1 MIELVGKGHPDKFA
15 DFIAD
20 SILDYLDGETLHS
33 KNAIEVICSHDIVL
47 VAGETTCEYFNNDAI
62 VAIIKRCTKEIYGEE
77 YLKKWQPE
85 ITIKITKQSPELTTT
100 VNNFLANDQGY
111 VVGYASPNKDWNYLS
126 YEHYVATKVCDIIE
140 ANQYTKADFKVM
152 VDTDVHGK
160 IKIFC
165 SCSHDEGNLKLMIQ
179 SLGCEPFCSC
189 SHDEGNLKLM
199 IHSLSSELYEEFGDD
214 LIDLKI
220 NTGGTFT
227 LYGPLADTG
236 LTGRKLACDNYG
248 LELPIGGGAFSGKDF
263 SKLDR
268 SAAYY
273 ARMAAKEYAKHT
285 NDDAVVQIHYFY
297 GDEYAKAIVNDEET
311 IEIKVKDIVKT
322 CRNEFG
328 MYSKLSY
335 LPFVKI

>member
-1 MIELVGKGHPDKFA
+1 M
-15 DFIAD
+15 
-20 SILDYLDGETLHS
+20 DGETLHS

-47 VAGETTCEYFNNDAI
+47 IAGETTCEYFNNDAI

-111 VVGYASPNKDWNYLS
+111 VVGYASPNEEWNYLS
-126 YEHYVATKVCDIIE
+126 YEHYVATKVCDIIDKNKY
-140 ANQYTKADFKVM
+140 AHSDFKVM

-160 IKIFC
+160 IKLFC
-165 SCSHDEGNLKLMIQ
+165 SCSHNEGELKQLIH
-179 SLGCEPFCSC
+179 SLGC
-189 SHDEGNLKLM
+189 
-199 IHSLSSELYEEFGDD
+199 ELYEEFEDD

-273 ARMAAKEYAKHT
+273 ARLAAKEYAKHT
-285 NDDAVVQIHYFY
+285 NDDVVVQIHYFY
-297 GDEYAKAIVNDEET
+297 GDEYAKAIVNDEE
-311 IEIKVKDIVKT
+311 IIKIKVKDIVKT
-322 CRNEFG
+322 CRTEFG
-328 MYSKLSY
+328 DYAKLSY
-335 LPFVKI
+335 LPFTNI